1 MTARFPALLAL
12 CVALPIGASPLLAQ
26 GVEYAPGTATYHV
39 STATTGTQTSPM
51 GSQSFDVGVEQRVT
65 VNIARQAK
73 DTLVATLTIDSISLK
88 SSGPTPDVSKYQG
101 TTFTTLLSP
110 TGRVYSIKGPEG
122 DALLGQISEGL
133 SRFLPSYRRDLRTGL
148 TWSDST
154 TGKVEQQGLQ
164 VDRTIVADY
173 TVAGDTTV
181 AGEKAFKV
189 VRHTTTKAAGTG
201 TPNGNTVSLQSAT
214 SSDAR
219 FLLSPRGVYLGS
231 VSNDDIDLKLTIVSQ
246 GAEISVKQKA
256 VQTVQKVR

>member
-1 MTARFPALLAL
+1 MTARFAALSTLLAAIPL
-12 CVALPIGASPLLAQ
+12 GAAALHAQ
-26 GVEYAPGTATYHV
+26 GVEYATGTASYHV
-39 STATTGTQTSPM
+39 STATKGTQTSPM
-51 GSQSFDVGVEQRVT
+51 GSQSFDVRVEQRVT
-65 VNIARQAK
+65 VSIARQAK
-73 DTLVATLTIDSISLK
+73 DTLVATLTIDSISLE

-110 TGRVYSIKGPEG
+110 TGKVYSTRGPDG
-122 DALLGQISEGL
+122 DALLGQISDGL

-154 TGKVEQQGLQ
+154 AGKVDQQGLQ
-164 VDRTIVADY
+164 VDRTIIADY

-189 VRHTTTKAAGTG
+189 LRHTTTKAAGTG
-201 TPNGNTVSLQSAT
+201 APNGSSVSLQSST

-219 FLLSPRGVYLGS
+219 FVLTPRGVYLGS
-231 VSNDDIDLKLTIVSQ
+231 ASNDDIDLKLTIVAQ
-246 GAEISVKQKA
+246 GAEIDVKQKA